1 MMNFYMVTRPTQLTP
16 ISEKPFFEFCSI
28 CPENEGLIV
37 DDCLKSPLE
46 RDASPLGNK
55 RFLSFALDG
64 DLESF
69 VGCPIDCPARFIF
82 LVDLFYSRLEFCC
95 QRFC

>member
-1 MMNFYMVTRPTQLTP
+1 MNFHVVTRPTQFTP
-16 ISEKPFFEFCSI
+16 LSEKPLFEFCSVR
-28 CPENEGLIV
+28 PENGGLIV
-37 DDCLKSPLE
+37 DDCLTSPLE

-69 VGCPIDCPARFIF
+69 VGFPIACPARFIF
-82 LVDLFYSRLEFCC
+82 LVDLFYGQLEFCC